1 MKLFGYVWIPTL
13 FLSSFNSAYVPV
25 TKFSVRNFFHDNH
38 KDYLMK
44 HTMIGEQL
52 DMLSYRH
59 HSNVILS
66 SKKRR
71 RHNDDDDETIL
82 KERIV
87 KVWRDV
93 LEQEME
99 SPANN
104 PNLSPVEFVSKI
116 LECLLQP
123 DDPLPNSGYR
133 VLLRSSS
140 PKWKREIQ
148 KALGVPSKYSDE
160 NIVNEEILA
169 SALGSALMR
178 PNNQFGILV
187 NNDDDYQLQIGNIL
201 DYQDGTCWVGSRLVS
216 SSTTLEH
223 KVLVIIGWQ
232 LVKPPH
238 MDTWTIE
245 SIEWQDFRDAYR
257 PGIGREEWS
266 QIIDY

>member
-1 MKLFGYVWIPTL
+1 MMRLFGFVWIASS
-13 FLSSFNSAYVPV
+13 FLSTSNAYVPV
-25 TKFSVRNFFHDNH
+25 TKVSYSRNRIYGSHEDF
-38 KDYLMK
+38 MK
-44 HTMIGEQL
+44 NTILGKTFEES
-52 DMLSYRH
+52 SYRH
-59 HSNVILS
+59 YSNVMLS

-71 RHNDDDDETIL
+71 RHENDDEMIL
-82 KERIV
+82 KKRIA

-93 LEQEME
+93 LEQEMD

-140 PKWKREIQ
+140 PKWRREIQ
-148 KALGVPSKYSDE
+148 KALGVPSQYYSDE
-160 NIVNEEILA
+160 NLVNEDILA

-187 NNDDDYQLQIGNIL
+187 NNDDDYTLQIVNIL
-201 DYQDGTCWVGSRLVS
+201 DYQDGTCWISSRLVS
-216 SSTTLEH
+216 SSTLES
-223 KVLVIIGWQ
+223 KVLVILGWH
-232 LVKPPH
+232 LIKPPN
-238 MDTWTIE
+238 MDTWTID

-266 QIIDY
+266 QIFDN